1 MLRSVL
7 INKLSI
13 KSRLL
18 ETIDYELVLLLLD
31 NQIKLIE
38 QIIPKLGI
46 YVKTVNS

>member
-13 KSRLL
+13 KYRLL
-18 ETIDYELVLLLLD
+18 ETIDYEFILLLLD

-46 YVKTVNS
+46 YVKTVNC